1 MCKPWHG
8 SFKITISFP
17 EAAFLLM
24 WRTSRPL
31 ARSNTGS
38 PRFADYPV
46 ILRMPRVKSDWF
58 WSQSIVFTSH
68 SKPECRWT
76 WPGVPISSAWQK
88 GPLGTKLLKYLLNH
102 FRVAPA
108 SISKRVL
115 VHSLLYGN
123 DYFLHV
129 HWLVKKIHFHMKGF
143 APRVDLRSFSSIA
156 LRIPIAHNFTRHK
169 RAH

>member
-76 WPGVPISSAWQK
+76 WPGVPISSACQK
-88 GPLGTKLLKYLLNH
+88 GPLGTKLLKITIKPFSSYSCLYFKTSFGAQPFIWKWL
-102 FRVAPA
+102 FLAC
-108 SISKRVL
+108 
-115 VHSLLYGN
+115 SLSC
-123 DYFLHV
+123 
-129 HWLVKKIHFHMKGF
+129 KKDSFPYKGF
-143 APRVDLRSFSSIA
+143 CTTGWFKVTLQYC
-156 LRIPIAHNFTRHK
+156 IAHPYCWFSVSRHSK
-169 RAH
+169 